1 MTRLA
6 PAHALDIPAASLR
19 LSLLG
24 DWRLESGG
32 VPVSL
37 LHRDRQLIALLA
49 LHGSR
54 QRSFVAGL
62 LWPEVDEARARASL
76 RQVIARIRR
85 VIPTAL
91 AAVGDSLSLSSDVTS
106 DVETVNEWCRRVY
119 GPGVLQR
126 REAIEALH
134 VLGGPELLVGEFDDW
149 VLVERD
155 RLHRTRLL
163 ALEILALRLSELDE
177 VPYAVAACEL
187 AAGLDPLREAPVRA
201 LMSIHLR
208 HGNRVDARHAYDSF
222 RLRLQ
227 TDLAEDPSPELM
239 ALLDA

>member
-1 MTRLA
+1 MTRLS
-6 PAHALDIPAASLR
+6 PAHALDLPGTSLH

-32 VPVSL
+32 IPVSL

-106 DVETVNEWCRRVY
+106 DVDTVNEWCRRVC

-155 RLHRTRLL
+155 RLHRNRLL

-187 AAGLDPLREAPVRA
+187 AAGLDPL
-201 LMSIHLR
+201 LR